1 MKLQNNQLL
10 LSRKLFSL
18 LGVQFFIRLLERR
31 FIKNYKLGWNT
42 ICFIY
47 DNSTKFSSHTKT
59 QRHKK
64 WLSILN
70 QNKSNYYV
78 ENIKHVELIDNQ
90 KLIISRLEKQLQTK
104 NLTIDILTEELS
116 NLKLKTNNHTNTYL
130 DLLDIN

>member
-1 MKLQNNQLL
+1 MNIQTTPDIYTPSIDDQGNYIDHIPVIRNGIRCSCGATQN
-10 LSRKLFSL
+10 K
-18 LGVQFFIRLLERR
+18 
-31 FIKNYKLGWNT
+31 
-42 ICFIY
+42 IY

-116 NLKLKTNNHTNTYL
+116 NLKLKNNNHTNTYL

>member
-1 MKLQNNQLL
+1 M
-10 LSRKLFSL
+10 
-18 LGVQFFIRLLERR
+18 
-31 FIKNYKLGWNT
+31 
-42 ICFIY
+42 
-47 DNSTKFSSHTKT
+47 NSTKRNFSKNKFSSHTKT

-116 NLKLKTNNHTNTYL
+116 NLKLKNNNHTNTYL